1 MDGARRRELGRRR
14 RWFRR
19 EDRTARDGRYRLKPP
34 PHGGLFPFLSSYRPN
49 AVSLVSFAHR
59 PRAAGGQFYDY
70 TARYGSVWEED
81 KITLRQSM
89 FPETLPEFA
98 RRDNQHAVEM
108 TDEDKELF
116 DELVRKLD
124 LGGLLDLPLIALSN
138 GQTRKARILKALL
151 VRPELMF
158 LDEPLT
164 GVDAATRPLLIDI
177 FHSLHI
183 SRNPRIILGLRK
195 QDPVPEWIT
204 HVAAVQGGSVTTGLK
219 NEILAEF
226 NKDAGTQVAP
236 TTRDDRWRAVVP
248 RAQRPVLV
256 HMQNVNVRYHERH
269 VLKDINWKIHAGDRW
284 HLQGPNGSGKTTLLS
299 LLTGDHPQSYTQ
311 RPPHSS
317 LTLFGRSRA
326 QHATTQLAGRV
337 GVVSPELYNAFPRR
351 RALSV
356 REAVGTGFRGT
367 FVPGALSAAEDERVR
382 EVVAALAPR
391 GAFAERSFADLSA
404 GEQGVVL
411 LMRALVGRPP
421 LVILDEVWAGMD
433 GAMIEAARRYLRNG
447 GVSEEQAVVVVTH
460 WEEEVPWSREEE
472 GFRQFRLQDG
482 TGIEVH

>member
-1 MDGARRRELGRRR
+1 MSSILRVRISTFRYQTCKTSPRRALHTPTSQPLIHIPKSNVYRFDDTKGTSPLFRDLQWTVRDGESWAVVGAGSGEK
-14 RWFRR
+14 
-19 EDRTARDGRYRLKPP
+19 TALLEVLDGRYRLKPP

-151 VRPELMF
+151 ARPELML

-248 RAQRPVLV
+248 
-256 HMQNVNVRYHERH
+256 
-269 VLKDINWKIHAGDRW
+269 
-284 HLQGPNGSGKTTLLS
+284 
-299 LLTGDHPQSYTQ
+299 
-311 RPPHSS
+311 
-317 LTLFGRSRA
+317 
-326 QHATTQLAGRV
+326 
-337 GVVSPELYNAFPRR
+337 
-351 RALSV
+351 
-356 REAVGTGFRGT
+356 
-367 FVPGALSAAEDERVR
+367 
-382 EVVAALAPR
+382 
-391 GAFAERSFADLSA
+391 
-404 GEQGVVL
+404 
-411 LMRALVGRPP
+411 
-421 LVILDEVWAGMD
+421 
-433 GAMIEAARRYLRNG
+433 
-447 GVSEEQAVVVVTH
+447 
-460 WEEEVPWSREEE
+460 
-472 GFRQFRLQDG
+472 
-482 TGIEVH
+482 